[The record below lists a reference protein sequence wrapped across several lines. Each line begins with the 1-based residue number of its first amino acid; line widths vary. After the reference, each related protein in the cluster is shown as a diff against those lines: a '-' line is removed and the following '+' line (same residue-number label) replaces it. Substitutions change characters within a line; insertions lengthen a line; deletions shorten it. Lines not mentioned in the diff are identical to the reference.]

1 MESLG
6 QKAGRPA
13 YNSLN
18 GDGNPATNAE
28 LSDPFGIAV
37 DAFGSIFIAD
47 FNNNRIRKIS
57 PSGTIS
63 TVAGNGTRGYLGDG
77 GAATNAELNA
87 AWGVAVDASGNL
99 FIADDSNS
107 RIRKVDSNG
116 IITTVA
122 GNGTSGFSGDG
133 GVATNAEL
141 SGPVSVAV
149 DSNGN
154 LFFADAHLQRI
165 REVTTPSCSP
175 YLPSLTVNTGSTN
188 SVGNYSVIVAN
199 FAGSVTS
206 SVASLAVIP
215 ATIIQQPQNQLAV
228 LGSSPAFG
236 VGVSSVASVAYQW
249 YLSNLITAGASAQT
263 AYGFCYGATMTNG
276 GAGYTT
282 VPQVQFVG
290 GGGSGAAGTASISNG
305 QVTVITLTNAGSG
318 YTSPPTVLIDPPTGL
333 LVGQTSATLTLNP
346 ITTNNA
352 GGYYAVIANAYGSI
366 TSSVATLTIAYPP
379 SISQQPN
386 NQYATAGSAA
396 DFYVTA
402 AGTAPFSYQWWM
414 AGGQQSNAMA
424 VPVVINGFVLAA
436 TMTSGGAGYLTVPS
450 VQFVGG
456 SGSGANGTAMVSNRT
471 VTAINMISAG
481 SGYTTPPTIQ
491 IAAPATFILTGQ
503 TSNVLA
509 LASVANTNAGNYFV
523 VVTNNFGSVTSQVA
537 VLTIVLPGY
546 NQIANQLLS
555 GGTMQLSFVGIAGA
569 NYALD
574 RSFSLS
580 PANWVPVITN
590 PADVNGNLVFT
601 NAPDPT
607 TNNFWRI
614 RSVP

>member
-1 MESLG
+1 
-6 QKAGRPA
+6 
-13 YNSLN
+13 
-18 GDGNPATNAE
+18 
-28 LSDPFGIAV
+28 
-37 DAFGSIFIAD
+37 
-47 FNNNRIRKIS
+47 
-57 PSGTIS
+57 
-63 TVAGNGTRGYLGDG
+63 
-77 GAATNAELNA
+77 
-87 AWGVAVDASGNL
+87 
-99 FIADDSNS
+99 
-107 RIRKVDSNG
+107 
-116 IITTVA
+116 
-122 GNGTSGFSGDG
+122 
-133 GVATNAEL
+133 
-141 SGPVSVAV
+141 
-149 DSNGN
+149 
-154 LFFADAHLQRI
+154 
-165 REVTTPSCSP
+165 
-175 YLPSLTVNTGSTN
+175 
-188 SVGNYSVIVAN
+188 
-199 FAGSVTS
+199 
-206 SVASLAVIP
+206 
-215 ATIIQQPQNQLAV
+215 
-228 LGSSPAFG
+228 
-236 VGVSSVASVAYQW
+236 
-249 YLSNLITAGASAQT
+249 
-263 AYGFCYGATMTNG
+263 
-276 GAGYTT
+276 
-282 VPQVQFVG
+282 
-290 GGGSGAAGTASISNG
+290 
-305 QVTVITLTNAGSG
+305 
-318 YTSPPTVLIDPPTGL
+318 LIDPPTGL